1 MRVDREAVA
10 QIYYLK
16 KRTYA
21 IFFDL
26 AVGRTRRTHES
37 FNEKMVQKK
46 QNKSCSA
53 FNVYAYAYA
62 ETTANLRTSADFFL
76 AAVFLCKMP
85 FDVAWSIFLTAK
97 QTNSVLSAAFESI
110 ATFAFFIAVFKAEL

>member
-16 KRTYA
+16 KRTYD

-26 AVGRTRRTHES
+26 AVGRTRRTHDS

-46 QNKSCSA
+46 QNNSCSA
-53 FNVYAYAYA
+53 FNVYAYA

-76 AAVFLCKMP
+76 AAAFLCKMP